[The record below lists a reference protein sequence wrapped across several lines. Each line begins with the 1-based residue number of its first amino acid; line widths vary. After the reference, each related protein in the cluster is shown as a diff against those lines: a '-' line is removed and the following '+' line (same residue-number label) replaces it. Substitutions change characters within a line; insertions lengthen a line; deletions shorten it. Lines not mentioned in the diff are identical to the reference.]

1 MEKAHGAKGGS
12 KNLQNKRSDWPL
24 EHLYYP
30 QRENRANTT
39 TREFS
44 SKKPVLSLLVAHA
57 D

>member
-12 KNLQNKRSDWPL
+12 KNLQNKRSEWPL

-44 SKKPVLSLLVAHA
+44 SKKTVLSLLVAHA